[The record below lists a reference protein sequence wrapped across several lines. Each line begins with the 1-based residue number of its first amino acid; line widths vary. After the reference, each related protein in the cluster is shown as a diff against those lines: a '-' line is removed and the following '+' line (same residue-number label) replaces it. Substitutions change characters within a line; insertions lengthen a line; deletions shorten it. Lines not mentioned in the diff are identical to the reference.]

1 MRWIRI
7 FRAIIDFV
15 YFFALLSAVAAP
27 LMILLATEGVETK
40 FNIGGNIV
48 QNVHWS
54 FYVVLALSIIG
65 YFVFVRMLYLMKQ
78 AAWKLNP
85 QDLFN
90 STIAA
95 LMTEAGKNCILA
107 AVLTKIPAFLYSL
120 TAPYM
125 TGTFSGNEYTYSFGY
140 GFDSLFVILSF
151 GFFMMLSGIIINQ
164 GIRLKE
170 ENDLTI

>member
-15 YFFALLSAVAAP
+15 YFFALLGAVAAP
-27 LMILLATEGVETK
+27 LALLLATEGATTR

-54 FYVVLALSIIG
+54 FYAVLIISIIG

-85 QDLFN
+85 RDLFN
-90 STIAA
+90 GTIAD
-95 LMTEAGKNCILA
+95 LMTRAGKNCILA
-107 AVLTKIPAFLYSL
+107 AVLTKIPSFLYSMI
-120 TAPYM
+120 APYA
-125 TGTFSGNEYTYSFGY
+125 TGNVHRIEYTYNFGY

-151 GFFMMLSGIIINQ
+151 GFFMMLSGIIIRQ
-164 GIRLKE
+164 GIVLKQ
-170 ENDLTI
+170 ENELTI